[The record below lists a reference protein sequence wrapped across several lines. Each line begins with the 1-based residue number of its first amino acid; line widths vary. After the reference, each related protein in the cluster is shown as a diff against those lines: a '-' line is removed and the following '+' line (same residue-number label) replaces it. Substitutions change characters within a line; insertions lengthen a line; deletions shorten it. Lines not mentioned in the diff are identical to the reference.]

1 MSTKTPS
8 LNGWIHE
15 SREILLIERNLSDPE
30 VRLFRICRLLA
41 GQYDKYP
48 NSYKKVF
55 LSYREIKRG
64 FLPKWA
70 IGKFTRYINSLEAK
84 GLIKRLGQR
93 VIAVHFIEHNVQNT
107 EKTVHSLEQSVQ
119 PTEQSS
125 FTQEERERRIK
136 ELRNELA
143 KKKSF

>member
-1 MSTKTPS
+1 MAGFMNQGKSYSLRGISPTPK
-8 LNGWIHE
+8 
-15 SREILLIERNLSDPE
+15 SDFS
-30 VRLFRICRLLA
+30 VSVDC
-41 GQYDKYP
+41 YP
-48 NSYKKVF
+48 
-55 LSYREIKRG
+55 EIKRG